1 MRLIIAEKP
10 SVARNIATALRISS
24 KKDGYFEGSSDL
36 VSWCFGHLVGLA
48 EPEEY
53 DERYAKWSIEDLP
66 IIPTTWQYDVSGDA
80 GAKKQFKVL
89 KGLMAR
95 KDVDELVCA
104 TDADREGELIFRLVY
119 DKAGCS
125 KPTRRLW
132 TSSQEPDA
140 IRAAL
145 QGMKPGEAYDGLAA
159 AAHGRQRADW
169 LVGMNLSRLYTKLY
183 GTTLPC
189 GRVQTPVVTELV
201 RRELSIK
208 NFVPVPYWVVT
219 ADLGDFQARAQF
231 DAKDAAEAV
240 MSKARGATARVTNV
254 DSKDKKTAAPRLYS
268 LTTLQKDASRILGLS
283 AAETLAAAQS
293 LYEKKLSTYPRT
305 DSQFLTSDL
314 AGDIPRILDAVVR
327 AGVARVESSWE
338 TCDAKVLVNDAKVEG
353 HPAITPCASVT
364 KAAVADLKENER
376 NVLALIAWRLVS
388 ALGGPFCYTST
399 SAIVELAEAEFTA
412 RGRVVKSLGW
422 KAAESAM
429 RSQLKAKSASKDDD
443 EHDDDAALPE
453 LHAGDTRTCEGAE
466 CEERATKPPAHH
478 SEESILDFMEH
489 AGRAVE
495 DDELASVL
503 KAKGIGTPATRA
515 SIIEG
520 VVKSGYAK
528 RSAKKL
534 LPTEK
539 AYAFV
544 RAVSP
549 ALREPATTAEWEQQL
564 AEVETGARS
573 LDDFMSGIEGFVRE
587 TVKETRV
594 DSALA
599 EKLSAKAQQT
609 VVGACPVC
617 GQNVVEKPN
626 SYACSSNRYQ
636 REEDGTWTRTEG
648 CGFSMPKTVAGKKLS
663 ASCAAQLL
671 KKGKTSTLKGFKSKA
686 GKTFEAAL
694 RLDADGKV
702 AFEFAKDGG
711 KRRR

>member
-24 KKDGYFEGSSDL
+24 KKDGYYEGSSDI

-66 IIPTTWQYDVSGDA
+66 IIPDAWKYDVSGDS

-89 KGLMAR
+89 KSLMAR

-119 DKAGCS
+119 DKAGCT

-140 IRAAL
+140 IRGAL
-145 QGMKPGEAYDGLAA
+145 KTMKPGTAYDGLAA

-183 GTTLPC
+183 ATNLPC

-201 RRELSIK
+201 RRELVIK

-219 ADLGDFQARAQF
+219 ANLGDFSVRAQF
-231 DAKDAAEAV
+231 DALDDAESITKRAPGE
-240 MSKARGATARVTNV
+240 TAQVTNV
-254 DSKDKKTAAPRLYS
+254 DTKDKKTAAPRLYS

-283 AAETLAAAQS
+283 AADTLAAAQS

-305 DSQFLTSDL
+305 DSQYLTSDL
-314 AGDIPRILDAVVR
+314 AGDIPRILDAEKKAGIVR
-327 AGVARVESSWE
+327 VDDSW
-338 TCDAKVLVNDAKVEG
+338 TLRDAKVLVNDSKVEG
-353 HPAITPCASVT
+353 HPAITPCASVA
-364 KAAVADLKENER
+364 KSAVADLKENER
-376 NVLALIAWRLVS
+376 NVLALIAWRLVC
-388 ALGGPFCYTST
+388 ALGESFAYTST
-399 SAIVELAEAEFTA
+399 SVTVKLCDTDFTA
-412 RGRVVKSLGW
+412 RGRVVKNDGW
-422 KAAESAM
+422 KAAERAM
-429 RSQLKAKSASKDDD
+429 RTQLKAKSDKKSD
-443 EHDDDAALPE
+443 EDDDAALPA
-453 LHAGDTRTCEGAE
+453 LNVGDTRVCANAE
-466 CEERATKPPAHH
+466 CEERATKPPTHH

-528 RSAKKL
+528 RERKQL

-564 AEVETGARS
+564 AEVESGTRS
-573 LDDFMSGIEGFVRE
+573 LDDFMSGIEDFVRD
-587 TVKETRV
+587 TVKGTRI
-594 DSALA
+594 DDTLA
-599 EKLSAKAQQT
+599 AKLSAKAEQK

-617 GQNVVEKPN
+617 GQSVVDKAK
-626 SYACSSNRYQ
+626 SFACSSNRYE
-636 REEDGTWTRTEG
+636 RGEDGAWTRTGG
-648 CGFSMPKTVAGKKLS
+648 CGFSMPKTIAGKKIS
-663 ASCAAQLL
+663 ATSAAQLL
-671 KKGKTSTLKGFKSKA
+671 KRGRTSTLKGFKSKA

-694 RLDADGKV
+694 RLDEDGKV
-702 AFEFAKDGG
+702 AFEFK
-711 KRRR
+711 